1 MSTIYESSF
10 KVLKTILKEN
20 EFFTVALKK
29 NSNSIKKDEIVSV
42 SSLCGLFLRNYYF
55 IRVLVANVFNT
66 TDVEPMIYIGLAY
79 VNNSYKKIVD
89 TNETLKF
96 LANKLALYEIKVT
109 DEVKET
115 FNKVLVSKKDYLK
128 EVFSNKLAKGDSQK
142 TGFKYLSARNNLPE
156 WVVKTL
162 VKQYGRD
169 LSIKTINAMT
179 KMPKQFGYINSL
191 LVKEVTDDL
200 KKDFKVIDG
209 NFMEYTLTSSIRKN
223 GYVRNGD
230 ILPLQVAEYEFLK
243 SLPAI
248 NNGFIAYY
256 FEEKEALYSMISNR
270 YLPTNKVSLLT
281 PSQKNNSELFTKINP
296 SKPANLDIYNSD
308 ESGIISHLSEK
319 QDLVVF
325 MPKSSN
331 LELLRRTPEYGIL
344 FDTNNLDGIIE
355 NELNGLSDITQYVKD
370 GGYLA
375 YAVSTFNIKETI
387 ILVKNFLSKHPEYT
401 LEKEKIYFPFEKENS
416 VFYFAIFKR
425 K

>member
-1 MSTIYESSF
+1 MSSIYESSF

-20 EFFTVALKK
+20 EFFTIALKK

-55 IRVLVANVFNT
+55 IRVLAANVFNT

-209 NFMEYTLTSSIRKN
+209 NFMEYILTSSIRKN

>member
-1 MSTIYESSF
+1 MSSIYESSF

-55 IRVLVANVFNT
+55 IRVLAANVFNT

-115 FNKVLVSKKDYLK
+115 FNKVLVTKKDYLK

>member
-1 MSTIYESSF
+1 MSSIYESSF

-20 EFFTVALKK
+20 EFFTIALKK

-191 LVKEVTDDL
+191 LVKEITDDL
-200 KKDFKVIDG
+200 KKDFKVVDG

>member
-1 MSTIYESSF
+1 MSSIYESSF

-20 EFFTVALKK
+20 EFFTIALKK

-55 IRVLVANVFNT
+55 IRVLAANVFNT
-66 TDVEPMIYIGLAY
+66 ADVEPMIYIGLAY

-115 FNKVLVSKKDYLK
+115 FNKVLVTKKDYLK

-169 LSIKTINAMT
+169 LSIKIINAMT

>member
-20 EFFTVALKK
+20 EFFTIALKK

-191 LVKEVTDDL
+191 LVKEITDDL

>member
-1 MSTIYESSF
+1 MSSIYESSF

-20 EFFTVALKK
+20 EFFTIALKK

-55 IRVLVANVFNT
+55 IRVLAANVFNT

>member
-1 MSTIYESSF
+1 MSSIYESSF

-20 EFFTVALKK
+20 EFFTIALKK

-191 LVKEVTDDL
+191 LIKEITDDL

>member
-1 MSTIYESSF
+1 MSSIYESSF

-20 EFFTVALKK
+20 EFFTIALKK

-55 IRVLVANVFNT
+55 IRVLAANVFNT

-115 FNKVLVSKKDYLK
+115 FNKVLVTKKDYLK

>member
-1 MSTIYESSF
+1 MSSIYESSF

-20 EFFTVALKK
+20 EFFTIALKK

-55 IRVLVANVFNT
+55 IRVLAANVFNT

-230 ILPLQVAEYEFLK
+230 ILPLQVAECEFLK

>member
-1 MSTIYESSF
+1 MSSIYESSF

-20 EFFTVALKK
+20 EFFTIALKK

-115 FNKVLVSKKDYLK
+115 FNKVLASKKDYLK

-191 LVKEVTDDL
+191 LVKEITDDL

-296 SKPANLDIYNSD
+296 SKPTNLDIYNSD

-387 ILVKNFLSKHPEYT
+387 ILVKNFLSKHSEYT

>member
-179 KMPKQFGYINSL
+179 KMPKQFGYI
-191 LVKEVTDDL
+191 
-200 KKDFKVIDG
+200 ID
-209 NFMEYTLTSSIRKN
+209 MT
-223 GYVRNGD
+223 
-230 ILPLQVAEYEFLK
+230 
-243 SLPAI
+243 
-248 NNGFIAYY
+248 
-256 FEEKEALYSMISNR
+256 
-270 YLPTNKVSLLT
+270 
-281 PSQKNNSELFTKINP
+281 
-296 SKPANLDIYNSD
+296 
-308 ESGIISHLSEK
+308 
-319 QDLVVF
+319 
-325 MPKSSN
+325 
-331 LELLRRTPEYGIL
+331 
-344 FDTNNLDGIIE
+344 
-355 NELNGLSDITQYVKD
+355 
-370 GGYLA
+370 
-375 YAVSTFNIKETI
+375 
-387 ILVKNFLSKHPEYT
+387 
-401 LEKEKIYFPFEKENS
+401 
-416 VFYFAIFKR
+416 
-425 K
+425 

>member
-1 MSTIYESSF
+1 MSSIYESSF
-10 KVLKTILKEN
+10 KVLKNVLKEN
-20 EFFTVALKK
+20 EFFTVSLKK

-55 IRVLVANVFNT
+55 IKVLASNVFNT
-66 TDVEPMIYIGLAY
+66 QDIEPMIYIGLAY
-79 VNNSYKKIVD
+79 VNNSYKKIID
-89 TNETLKF
+89 SNETIKF
-96 LANKLALYEIKVT
+96 LISKLALYEIKVT

-115 FNKVLVSKKDYLK
+115 FNKVVVIKKDYLK
-128 EVFSNKLAKGDSQK
+128 DVFSNKLNKGDSAK
-142 TGFKYLSARNNLPE
+142 AGFKYLSARNNLPE

-179 KMPKQFGYINSL
+179 KMPKQYGYINGL
-191 LVKEVTDDL
+191 LVNEINDEL

-209 NFMEYTLTSSIRKN
+209 SFLEYTLTSSIRKN

-243 SLPAI
+243 SLPLL
-248 NNGFIAYY
+248 NNGHIAYY
-256 FEEKEALYSMISNR
+256 FEEKEALYAMISDK
-270 YLPTNKVSLLT
+270 YLSNNKVSLLS
-281 PSQKNNSELFTKINP
+281 PNQKNNSELFVKINP
-296 SKPANLDIYNSD
+296 NKPENLSIYNSD

-344 FDTNNLDGIIE
+344 FDTNNLDEIIQ
-355 NELNGLSDITQYVKD
+355 NELNGLSDITQYVKE

-375 YAVSTFNIKETI
+375 YAVPTFNIKETI
-387 ILVKNFLSKHPEYT
+387 ILVKNFLAKNNEYT

>member
-1 MSTIYESSF
+1 MSSIYESSF

-20 EFFTVALKK
+20 EFFTIALKK

-96 LANKLALYEIKVT
+96 LANKLSLYEIKVT

-191 LVKEVTDDL
+191 LVKEITDDL

-387 ILVKNFLSKHPEYT
+387 ILVKNFLSKHSEYT

>member
-1 MSTIYESSF
+1 MSSIYESSF

-20 EFFTVALKK
+20 EFFTIALKK

-55 IRVLVANVFNT
+55 IRVLAANVFNT

-248 NNGFIAYY
+248 NNGFVAYY

-281 PSQKNNSELFTKINP
+281 PSQKNNSEIFTKINP

>member
-1 MSTIYESSF
+1 MSSIYESSF

-20 EFFTVALKK
+20 EFFTIALKK

-281 PSQKNNSELFTKINP
+281 PNQKNNSELFTKINP

>member
-1 MSTIYESSF
+1 MSSIYESSF

-20 EFFTVALKK
+20 EFFTIALKK

-96 LANKLALYEIKVT
+96 LANKLALYELKVT

-115 FNKVLVSKKDYLK
+115 FNKVLVTKKDYLK

>member
-1 MSTIYESSF
+1 MSSIFESSF

-20 EFFTVALKK
+20 EFFTIALKK

-191 LVKEVTDDL
+191 LVKEITDDL

-243 SLPAI
+243 SLPAF

-387 ILVKNFLSKHPEYT
+387 ILVKNFLSKHSEYT

>member
-20 EFFTVALKK
+20 EFFTIALKK

-191 LVKEVTDDL
+191 LVKEITDDL

-209 NFMEYTLTSSIRKN
+209 NFMEYNLTSSIRKN

>member
-387 ILVKNFLSKHPEYT
+387 ILVKNFLSKHSEYT

>member
-20 EFFTVALKK
+20 EFFTIALKK

-55 IRVLVANVFNT
+55 IRVLAANVFNT

>member
-1 MSTIYESSF
+1 MSSIYESSF

-20 EFFTVALKK
+20 EFFTIALKK

-109 DEVKET
+109 NEVKET

-191 LVKEVTDDL
+191 LIKEITDDL

-387 ILVKNFLSKHPEYT
+387 ILVKNFLSKHSEYT

>member
-1 MSTIYESSF
+1 MSSIYESSF

-20 EFFTVALKK
+20 EFFTIALKK

-191 LVKEVTDDL
+191 LVKEITDDL
-200 KKDFKVIDG
+200 KKDFKVING

>member
-55 IRVLVANVFNT
+55 IRVLAANVFNT

>member
-20 EFFTVALKK
+20 EFFTIALKK

-191 LVKEVTDDL
+191 LVKEITDDL

-387 ILVKNFLSKHPEYT
+387 ILVKNFLTK
-401 LEKEKIYFPFEKENS
+401 S
-416 VFYFAIFKR
+416 VSMASPLFLQY
-425 K
+425 

>member
-1 MSTIYESSF
+1 MSSIYESSF

-20 EFFTVALKK
+20 EFFTIALKK

-55 IRVLVANVFNT
+55 IRVLAANVFNT
-66 TDVEPMIYIGLAY
+66 TYVEPMIYIGLAY

-115 FNKVLVSKKDYLK
+115 FNKVLVTKKDYLK

>member
-96 LANKLALYEIKVT
+96 LANKLALYELKVT

-115 FNKVLVSKKDYLK
+115 FNKVLVTKKDYLK

>member
-1 MSTIYESSF
+1 MSSIYESSF

-20 EFFTVALKK
+20 EFFTIALKK

-191 LVKEVTDDL
+191 LVKEITDDL

>member
-1 MSTIYESSF
+1 MSSIYESSF

-20 EFFTVALKK
+20 EFFTIALKK

-55 IRVLVANVFNT
+55 IRVLAANVFNT

-115 FNKVLVSKKDYLK
+115 FNKVLVTKKDYLK

-281 PSQKNNSELFTKINP
+281 PNQKNNSELFTKINP

>member
-1 MSTIYESSF
+1 MSSIYESSF

-20 EFFTVALKK
+20 EFFTIALKK

-55 IRVLVANVFNT
+55 IRVLAANVFNT

-142 TGFKYLSARNNLPE
+142 TGCKYLSARNNLPE

>member
-1 MSTIYESSF
+1 MSSIYESSF

-20 EFFTVALKK
+20 EFFTIALKK

-191 LVKEVTDDL
+191 LIKEITDDL

-387 ILVKNFLSKHPEYT
+387 ILVKNFLSKHSEYT

>member
-20 EFFTVALKK
+20 EFFTIALKK

-191 LVKEVTDDL
+191 LVKEITDDL

-209 NFMEYTLTSSIRKN
+209 NFMEYNLTSSIRKN

-243 SLPAI
+243 SLPTI

>member
-115 FNKVLVSKKDYLK
+115 FNKVLVTKKDYLK

-281 PSQKNNSELFTKINP
+281 PNQKNNSELFTKINP

>member
-1 MSTIYESSF
+1 MSSIYESSF

-20 EFFTVALKK
+20 EFFTIALKK

-191 LVKEVTDDL
+191 LVKEITDDL

-387 ILVKNFLSKHPEYT
+387 ILVKNFLSKHSEYT

>member
-1 MSTIYESSF
+1 MSSIYESSF

-20 EFFTVALKK
+20 EFFTIALKK

-191 LVKEVTDDL
+191 LVKEITDDL

-243 SLPAI
+243 SLPAF

-370 GGYLA
+370 DGYLA